1 MTRSC
6 SAWMVATTSLIRPVR
21 RLVMLAIDSGLRIG
35 ATEAQA
41 VLHRVQLGQPPRL
54 LGRGEI
60 ALDPGLKRAPGAAAA
75 EGLGEPAI
83 GPVPRLVE
91 QAVQHIDVRL
101 FGADGIR

>member
-1 MTRSC
+1 
-6 SAWMVATTSLIRPVR
+6 
-21 RLVMLAIDSGLRIG
+21 
-35 ATEAQA
+35 

-60 ALDPGLKRAPGAAAA
+60 ALDPGLERAPGAAAA

-101 FGADGIR
+101 FGADGIRGTCGNGIGLAGRHIR